1 MNHSAAGFKRLTRLD
16 TACDR
21 LLERVAP
28 VERTE
33 SLPLT
38 AADGRVLA
46 TPVDAER
53 NVPHYERAAMDGFAV
68 RAADT
73 FGANERSPAVIERGK
88 AGPGTA
94 ARVHTGSRVPSGADA
109 VLMVEHTE
117 QVGETIEISSPV
129 AEGENVAPVG
139 EDVAAGDHL
148 YDAGHRL
155 GPSDLGL
162 LKSVGVDKIEVYESP
177 TVGVIPTGE
186 ELVQRDPDPGE
197 VIETNGLTV
206 SRYVER
212 WGGNARYRAVV
223 TDDRDA
229 LGAAIER
236 DGDADLVVTAGGS
249 SVGERDLVP
258 DTVEEMGEMVV
269 HGLGIKPG
277 HPVGFGVVAD
287 TPILTLPGYPVSCI
301 VTAVKLLRPAL
312 KRAGHLPYE
321 PHPSTAATL
330 DRKIRSDV
338 GTRTFARV
346 ELRETDDEN
355 GAVAV
360 PMRTGGAGVLSSVAL
375 ADGWVVIPEEREGI
389 PAGET
394 VAVEHWECLP

>member
-1 MNHSAAGFKRLTRLD
+1 MNHSTAGFKRLTRLD
-16 TACDR
+16 TARDR
-21 LLERVAP
+21 LLEHVAP

-33 SLPLT
+33 SIPLT

-73 FGANERSPAVIERGK
+73 FGANERSPAVIERGE

-117 QVGETIEISSPV
+117 RVGETIEITTPL

-162 LKSVGVDKIEVYESP
+162 LKSVGIDEIEVYESP
-177 TVGVIPTGE
+177 TVGVFPTGE

-212 WGGNARYRAVV
+212 WGGDARYRDVA

-229 LGAAIER
+229 LEAAIER

-312 KRAGHLPYE
+312 KRAGHRPYE

-389 PAGET
+389 PADET
-394 VAVEHWECLP
+394 VAVEHWEHQP